1 MAVVLRDRP
10 ESVVVQALPA
20 DELAAHA
27 VGPWQPSSM
36 ADLIAETIGHVRLLR
51 LDRPERKNAI
61 TSSLGWGI
69 VRAVAAAHADD
80 DVRVVAL
87 TGNGDAFCS
96 GLDLG
101 GGDGSAPDTGL
112 SEQEQM
118 LDEKGWVGRFLLA
131 LRFETDKPVVAGING
146 VAVGAGLSLAMAA
159 DIRIAADTARLHP
172 GYLRAGTSPDGGLT
186 WSLPTLVGHEAA
198 MRFLLESRFVDAD
211 EALRRGLVS
220 EVVAAD
226 QLEAR
231 LLGFC
236 EAIAAQA
243 PLAVRRTKRLVAR
256 TPLVTD
262 VEARVTDEI
271 RQRRRG
277 PRQRGRPG
285 GGSGDHG
292 EARARVPRALTWPL
306 APRSRRSRSTGS
318 SACCHTNAVVT
329 RGWAGTRL
337 VRAGGVR
344 GHRTRRHGRRGV
356 SATPRKGAGSTRST
370 RTSCDPSRAGRR
382 SAFAARW

>member
-1 MAVVLRDRP
+1 MWQPDP
-10 ESVVVQALPA
+10 MP
-20 DELAAHA
+20 ELA
-27 VGPWQPSSM
+27 S
-36 ADLIAETIGHVRLLR
+36 ETIGHVRVLR
-51 LDRPERKNAI
+51 LDRPARKNAL
-61 TSSLGWGI
+61 TASLGWSI
-69 VRAVAAAHADD
+69 VRAMADAQADD
-80 DVRVVAL
+80 EVRVVAI

-101 GGDGSAPDTGL
+101 GGDDAPVETGL
-112 SEQEQM
+112 TEQGRV

-131 LRFETDKPVVAGING
+131 LRFDTDKPVVAGVNG

-220 EVVAAD
+220 EVVPAD

-231 LLGFC
+231 LMELC
-236 EAIAAQA
+236 DAIAAQA

-262 VEARVTDEI
+262 VDARTVEEI
-271 RQRRRG
+271 RNALAGLQSEDGQEAVRAIMEKRA
-277 PRQRGRPG
+277 PQFRGR
-285 GGSGDHG
+285 
-292 EARARVPRALTWPL
+292 
-306 APRSRRSRSTGS
+306 
-318 SACCHTNAVVT
+318 
-329 RGWAGTRL
+329 
-337 VRAGGVR
+337 
-344 GHRTRRHGRRGV
+344 
-356 SATPRKGAGSTRST
+356 
-370 RTSCDPSRAGRR
+370 
-382 SAFAARW
+382 